1 MTTTFSWTDRHG
13 VMHDLSTDDD
23 IERERQEIRLELL
36 DLGARLASTDDAV
49 FVAAYDEAAALGERL
64 MALQQDLQ
72 CFVRHEAMR
81 AVAMIEQIDLDASF
95 LRSLHRSYEQREAC
109 GDDPAALAVPPTPDQ
124 MSVLRR
130 QAIRDGRAAII
141 PSTFGEA
148 HTLLFAHSATRR
160 TPLPPS
166 APGFEWT
173 DRYMRYHQVRDLRQ
187 IEREYVALADDLSR
201 LRPQLAADVPIRDVI
216 KALEAGRLAV
226 DRVSILERTMTR
238 WTAHVIAVA
247 RSHSMAFLDELE
259 RSNGRNV

>member
-1 MTTTFSWTDRHG
+1 MTATFGWTDRHG
-13 VMHDLSTDDD
+13 VTHDRTTYDD
-23 IERERQEIRLELL
+23 IERERREVRQELL
-36 DLGARLASTDDAV
+36 DLRARLASVDDAV
-49 FVAAYDEAAALGERL
+49 FVAAYDEAAGLGERL

-72 CFVRHEAMR
+72 CFIRHEAVR
-81 AVAMIEQIDLDASF
+81 AAAMIEQIGLDAAF
-95 LRSLHRSYEQREAC
+95 LRSLHRSYEQRKAC

-130 QAIRDGRAAII
+130 QAIRDGREAII

-148 HTLLFAHSATRR
+148 HALLFAHSATRR

-173 DRYMRYHQVRDLRQ
+173 DRHMRYHQVRDLRQ

-226 DRVSILERTMTR
+226 DRVSLLERTMTR

-259 RSNGRNV
+259 KSDGRNV